1 MLIATSDSSDLQRP
15 MYTRID
21 YCCLFCSDLRVVVAL
36 GGCPFLKVRT
46 FDEHE
51 ESVYSLAWSASDA
64 WVLASLSY
72 DGQIVLNHVP
82 STEKYKILL

>member
-1 MLIATSDSSDLQRP
+1 MCNHLCA
-15 MYTRID
+15 
-21 YCCLFCSDLRVVVAL
+21 CLSPYHPGRQQ
-36 GGCPFLKVRT
+36 VRT

-72 DGQIVLNHVP
+72 DGQVVLNHVP